1 MVGFPVQFEFESQMC
16 EMCEMCESWQHV
28 VGLGLWALEFQIDSD
43 EEATYNLSLIAID
56 DCAG

>member
-1 MVGFPVQFEFESQMC
+1 MVGFLVQFEFESQMC
-16 EMCEMCESWQHV
+16 EMSESWQHV
-28 VGLGLWALEFQIDSD
+28 VGLGLWALDFQIDSD